1 MSGQLC
7 GAMETG
13 GQVVKVGE
21 RITVRDSLEVK
32 ATVVAARS
40 PGAIGLGHVMES
52 RSPRAAGAANDSS

>member
-32 ATVVAARS
+32 ATVVAARL
-40 PGAIGLGHVMES
+40 PGAIGLGHEMES